1 MENAPENKLFYSNV
15 NSKINKTL
23 ESKAAEQAEFLN
35 NPKLSVLSFSF
46 DIYNEEVKIIQAK
59 KNDIYV
65 FKDTHLVFWTN
76 NDIDPDA
83 LRKFRQQGSFF
94 IKNNLGYFLVS
105 HKLDKDVDLYLVYK
119 IYNHYVVNNEF
130 FPNSFSADMNVSGS
144 VFSENEMNV
153 GDSTNFIEIKKLPNV
168 SNEVYN
174 QNIRSNWSM
183 ILYVISIVCFVFFS
197 SLFAFKLKVFHFGNF
212 VLAICFYVLILIS
225 LTFFDVI
232 FQQKDDFLMFMPEV
246 AAYSHWIP
254 SLGHSILFSCGIIL
268 ILLIIYQLI
277 NNRYRGYHKKKW
289 HYFPVSIAVWLTF
302 YTLLLNAFPSFVLN
316 SQVSFDFTDLANVNY
331 LTIIS
336 MTAIF
341 QFFIIIVIYFRIL
354 SHTFNHQFEIKS
366 FTIFHASLGVVF
378 FTTLYFNDHFNGFLL
393 ICFYLLSVI
402 TCFWLLIPKSLK
414 VKHVLYSAA
423 LFSTYL
429 SVQFDQLNSEKEHE
443 QRKIFANKFLAQED
457 FENELVLS
465 NIEANL
471 IKQDVFS
478 EFYNYNKNDYSELEL
493 NYKYAFFS
501 DYIKNYD
508 IDFLRYDSMG
518 NELTPNNFS
527 FSTINS
533 IYNNSTH
540 KSISNYFLFI
550 KDVNYLGGYL
560 AKYEICPGKRTIGYV
575 FIMLIPK
582 IKSDLF
588 NLDYF
593 FNKKANSSVKNFQY
607 SFAVYQNQEL
617 VKGLGSFPFKLRD
630 NRPFNTMEDVSF
642 FEQQNYSHLLKKIDE
657 RTFLI
662 VSKQAT
668 NWQKKIGELTSV
680 LLFFM
685 GVLVLGYIL
694 LYLLV
699 LLIRFVRKNSFFVK
713 IYAAFVSHLRI
724 VKINKLYLETKIR
737 IAFLL
742 MAVIICS
749 LVSYFT
755 VQNVNSSFNEKQN
768 EELDKKMSQ
777 IVNEIEIGYQRKS
790 ERSMNT
796 LIKHLAYS
804 YEVDINLYTPD
815 GKLDKTGNE
824 KIYTEGWFAPLM
836 NSNAYFELSK
846 IKRYNFKQSESIG
859 KLTYLS
865 SYNALFDENRKLI
878 GYVHLPYFA
887 KSLDLKKEFSKYLG
901 SLLNISTLLLLLS
914 LVAATYVGKSL
925 VKPLKIMISRISQI
939 KVGTQNKPI
948 EWYQNDEIGQ
958 LVHQYNLML
967 KKLELSTEK
976 LAQSEREGAWKEM
989 AKQVAHEIKNPLTPM
1004 KLHLQYLQMAINR
1017 KDEDLLEKISRVTDI
1032 LIVQIDQLSKMAEE
1046 FSSFAQMPIAILEV
1060 SNISEILMSVIHL
1073 FKIQSGIEINYTIV
1087 QKNALAYIDKD
1098 QLQRVFTNILKN
1110 AQQAAKDD
1118 ESCMIEV
1125 KQWVED
1131 HQIHISFKDNGK
1143 GISDELK
1150 DKIFMPNF
1158 STKTSGMGLG
1168 LSICRKIIENVNGS
1182 ITFESE
1188 LNTGTTFLIVLP
1200 LVNHS

>member
-1 MENAPENKLFYSNV
+1 MENAPENKLFQSNV
-15 NSKINKTL
+15 NLKIARTL
-23 ESKAAEQAEFLN
+23 DKKAKEQEDFLN
-35 NPKLSVLSFSF
+35 RPGLSVLSFSF
-46 DIYNEEVKIIQAK
+46 DIYNDDVNAIQEK
-59 KNDIYV
+59 QHDIYV
-65 FKDTHLVFWTN
+65 FKNNHLVFWTN
-76 NDIDPDA
+76 NNINPEELKKA
-83 LRKFRQQGSFF
+83 NRLGSFYL
-94 IKNNLGYFLVS
+94 KNNIGYFLVS
-105 HKLDKDVDLYLVYK
+105 HRIVKDVDLFLVYK

-130 FPNSFSADMNVSGS
+130 FPNSFNPDMNLEES
-144 VFSENEMNV
+144 VFSENEITNS
-153 GDSTNFIEIKKLPNV
+153 DSTNYSVLETIPNV
-168 SNEVYN
+168 SNQAYN
-174 QNIRSNWSM
+174 QNIRSNWSLL
-183 ILYVISIVCFVFFS
+183 LYLFSAICFIVFS
-197 SLFAFKLKVFHFGNF
+197 ALFAFRSKVFRFGHF
-212 VLAICFYVLILIS
+212 VLANCLYFLLLIS
-225 LTFFDVI
+225 LTFFNLI
-232 FQQKDDFLMFMPEV
+232 FQQKDGFLMFMPEL
-246 AAYSHWIP
+246 AAYSKWIP
-254 SLGHSILFSCGIIL
+254 SLGHSILFSFGIIL
-268 ILLIIYQLI
+268 ILLLIYQLI
-277 NNRYRGYHKKKW
+277 NKRYQGFQKHKW
-289 HYFPVSIAVWLTF
+289 HYLPVSLAVWLTF

-336 MTAIF
+336 MSAIF
-341 QFFIIIVIYFRIL
+341 QFFLIIVIYFRIL

-366 FTIFHASLGVVF
+366 FTIFHASLGIVF
-378 FTTLYFNDHFNGFLL
+378 FVILYFYDHVNGFLL
-393 ICFYLLSVI
+393 LCFYALSVI
-402 TCFWLLIPKSLK
+402 ACFWLLFPKSLK
-414 VKHVLYSAA
+414 VKHVLYAA
-423 LFSTYL
+423 AIFSTYL
-429 SVQFDQLNSEKEHE
+429 AVQFDQLNSEKEHE

-465 NIEANL
+465 KVEGSL
-471 IKQDVFS
+471 IKDNVFN

-493 NYKYAFFS
+493 NYKYAYFS

-508 IDFLRYDSMG
+508 IDFLRYDSAG
-518 NELTPNNFS
+518 NEITPNNFS
-527 FSTINS
+527 FSTINA

-560 AKYEICPGKRTIGYV
+560 AKYEICPGKKTIGYV

-593 FNKKANSSVKNFQY
+593 FNKKANSSVTNFQY

-630 NRPFNTMEDVSF
+630 NRPFNSMEDVSF

-657 RTFLI
+657 KTFLI

-685 GVLVLGYIL
+685 AVLVLGYIL

-699 LLIRFVRKNSFFVK
+699 LLLRFVRKNPFFVK

-749 LVSYFT
+749 MVSYFT

-790 ERSMNT
+790 ERSINT

-804 YEVDINLYTPD
+804 YEVDINLYNPD
-815 GKLDKTGNE
+815 GKLFKTGNE

-836 NSNAYFELSK
+836 NSRAYFELSK
-846 IKRYNFKQSESIG
+846 IKRYNFKQSENIG

-967 KKLELSTEK
+967 KKLEMSTEK

-1004 KLHLQYLQMAINR
+1004 KLHLQHLQMAINR
-1017 KDEDLLEKISRVTDI
+1017 QDADLPEKVKKITQI
-1032 LIVQIDQLSKMAEE
+1032 LIEQIDQLSKMAEE

-1060 SNISEILMSVIHL
+1060 CNISEILTSVVHL
-1073 FKIQSGIEINYTIV
+1073 FKIQSGIEINYTIHD
-1087 QKNALAYIDKD
+1087 KNALAYIDKD

-1110 AQQAAKDD
+1110 AQQAAKEDTLCQID
-1118 ESCMIEV
+1118 
-1125 KQWVED
+1125 VELSVQNQTIAID
-1131 HQIHISFKDNGK
+1131 FKDNGK
-1143 GISDELK
+1143 GISIELK

-1168 LSICRKIIENVNGS
+1168 LSICKKIIENVNGS

-1188 LNTGTTFLIVLP
+1188 LNAGTTFYIVLP
-1200 LVNHS
+1200 LVDRS